1 MSAAGPFYLRKSLS
15 AMSRAE
21 WESLCD
27 GCGRCCLI
35 KLEDDDTAKIH
46 YTDVACRLLDHDT
59 CRCRDYAGRAAAAP
73 DCLRLPPA
81 RAARQLIPD
90 PRPCPDSAGRAA
102 AVPDCLR
109 LTPARAAAWKWLPES
124 CAYRRLA
131 EGRGLAWWHPLVS
144 GDPETVH
151 AAGISVRGRVA
162 RERDVRVADLPGRI
176 VAWPGGEAKRAARK
190 KKIFSRAV
198 EKSPIFARKA
208 GGPES

>member
-1 MSAAGPFYLRKSLS
+1 MKNRSEASPFWLSKPLS

-59 CRCRDYAGRAAAAP
+59 CRCRDYAGRAAA
-73 DCLRLPPA
+73 
-81 RAARQLIPD
+81 
-90 PRPCPDSAGRAA
+90 
-102 AVPDCLR
+102 VPDCLR
-109 LTPARAAAWKWLPES
+109 LTPKRAAAWKWLPES

-151 AAGISVRGRVA
+151 AASISVRGRVA
-162 RERDVRVADLPGRI
+162 READVRVADLPSRI
-176 VAWPGGEAKRAARK
+176 VAWPGDEAKSAARK
-190 KKIFSRAV
+190 KKIFRGPWKGRL
-198 EKSPIFARKA
+198 ERLLKFAA
-208 GGPES
+208 S